1 MKTRFLVIM
10 GVSGCGK
17 STIGQKLAG
26 QLGWDFF
33 DADDFHPPQNIEKMA
48 NGIPLNDADRAPWL
62 DALHK
67 QIAVSL
73 RADRPGILACSALK
87 ERYRRQLLAGNHG
100 VKIIY
105 LKGTYELIWV
115 RMNAR
120 PGHYMKEDMLQ
131 SQFDTLEEPQDALT
145 VDITPSVDDIVA
157 TILTEIF

>member
-1 MKTRFLVIM
+1 MKTYFLILM

-62 DALHK
+62 GALHK

-87 ERYRRQLLAGNHG
+87 ERYRRQLLVGNRG

-105 LKGTYELIWV
+105 LKGNYELIWA

-131 SQFDTLEEPQDALT
+131 SQFNALEEPQDALT
-145 VDITPSVDDIVA
+145 VDITPSVDEIVA